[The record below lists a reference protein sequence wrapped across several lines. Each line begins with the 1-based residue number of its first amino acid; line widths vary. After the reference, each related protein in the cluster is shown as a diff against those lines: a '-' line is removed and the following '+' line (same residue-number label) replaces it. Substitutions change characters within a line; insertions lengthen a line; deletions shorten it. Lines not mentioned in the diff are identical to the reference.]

1 MNESPGPHGYY
12 DGPIKILAGCHLAL
26 IRAIFFLLLV
36 SPTVCLVS
44 TFLYNDLC
52 RISVMRHYPA
62 RENGYPSYSREPARD
77 VEERIRAYEYSSD
90 QKFVEARVAGFSVS
104 LWVCQAVSQT
114 ALLLAIGFPLAG
126 FCMLVYRFYRLA
138 RLLYPQLA
146 LYFTMMVLVPFLNL
160 VAILLLLRSALRQMR
175 DRGLRVGMFGIDPAR
190 FG

>member
-1 MNESPGPHGYY
+1 MNESPAPHGFY

-36 SPTVCLVS
+36 STPVCLIS
-44 TFLYNDLC
+44 SNLYAYGC
-52 RISVMRHYPA
+52 RIWVKRHYPA
-62 RENGYPSYSREPARD
+62 RESFYSSEPARD
-77 VEERIRAYEYSSD
+77 VSEQIRAYEYSGSE
-90 QKFVEARVAGFSVS
+90 KFEEARVAGFSAS
-104 LWVCQAVSQT
+104 LGVCQSVSQT
-114 ALLLAIGFPLAG
+114 ALLLAVGFPLAG
-126 FCMLVYRFYRLA
+126 FCLLIYRFYRLS

>member
-1 MNESPGPHGYY
+1 MNESPGPHGFY
-12 DGPIKILAGCHLAL
+12 DGPIKILAGCHLGL

-36 SPTVCLVS
+36 SPPVS
-44 TFLYNDLC
+44 FLSGFMYLEQCD
-52 RISVMRHYPA
+52 IKVMRQYPATKSSYYPYAEQPA
-62 RENGYPSYSREPARD
+62 REEA
-77 VEERIRAYEYSSD
+77 VWIRASSSYSSD
-90 QKFVEARVAGFSVS
+90 KIVEAQVAGFSVS
-104 LWVCQAVSQT
+104 LGLFQAVSMA
-114 ALLLAIGFPLAG
+114 ALILMFGFPLLGAG
-126 FCMLVYRFYRLA
+126 LLIYRFYRLA

>member
-1 MNESPGPHGYY
+1 MNESPGPHGFY
-12 DGPIKILAGCHLAL
+12 DGPMKFLAGCHLGL

-36 SPTVCLVS
+36 SPLVYLVGA
-44 TFLYNDLC
+44 FVAFEQC
-52 RISVMRHYPA
+52 KISVIRHYPA
-62 RENGYPSYSREPARD
+62 TKESYYPYTEVPARD
-77 VEERIRAYEYSSD
+77 AALWISAHGYSSSD
-90 QKFVEARVAGFSVS
+90 KFVEAKVASFSVS
-104 LWVCQAVSQT
+104 LGLCQAVSLA
-114 ALLLAIGFPLAG
+114 ALLLAWGFPLAG
-126 FCMLVYRFYRLA
+126 IGLLIYRFYRLA